1 MKVKVM
7 VKIEGSQTIEGMSR
21 EDVFDAGSLAENL
34 PKNLKLITLSPKDEI
49 LQNGTEIGVDLT
61 IPKLPK
67 LPRLPGL
74 PKQVAD
80 LIAGGQHSI
89 SAEVKKCEPGRLMLI
104 EGESDIASTA
114 LLLKLRELRN
124 GEGTEVTHKLEV
136 NIKDLNLF
144 LKRAVE
150 TILRVPMDLEVKLF
164 SKQHIDNIIA
174 YYEALAVPMET
185 KSAKKTKPDI
195 QPGSEA
201 AVAA

>member
-34 PKNLKLITLSPKDEI
+34 PKDLKLIELSPKEEI
-49 LQNGTEIGVDLT
+49 LQNGTEIDVVLT

-80 LIAGGQHSI
+80 LIGGGQHSI
-89 SAEVKKCEPGRLMLI
+89 SAEVKECDPGRSMLI
-104 EGESDIASTA
+104 KGESDIASTA
-114 LLLKLRELRN
+114 LLLKLREKRN
-124 GEGTEVTHKLEV
+124 GQDTEVTHKLEV
-136 NIKDLNLF
+136 DIKDLNMF

-164 SKQHIDNIIA
+164 SKQHIENIID
-174 YYEALAVPMET
+174 YYEALAVPLDTNST
-185 KSAKKTKPDI
+185 KVNPDI
-195 QPGSEA
+195 QPDSDA